1 MTHATIY
8 KSSLNG
14 EILGFRTEGHAGYAS
29 KGSDIVCASISIL
42 VINTINTIDLY
53 CDCRYDTYVDEKSGL
68 IEFKLNPFV
77 KDLQVSNEV
86 RVLLNGLEL
95 GLCQVSK
102 ENQKHLTITVEEV

>member
-14 EILGFRTEGHAGYAS
+14 EILGFRTEGHAGYAES
-29 KGSDIVCASISIL
+29 GSDIVCASISIL

-53 CDCRYDTYVDEKSGL
+53 CDCTYTTDVNEKAGL
-68 IEFKLNPFV
+68 IEFKLSPFV
-77 KDLQVSNEV
+77 KDLKVSNEV

-95 GLCQVSK
+95 GLCQVAK
-102 ENQKHLTITVEEV
+102 ENPKHLTITVKEV